1 MRCKWLFLVFIA
13 ALAASAEAQEQETKL
28 IDRLLRPNM
37 KLRSEEQDKKFAGR
51 ILSESKHARVRDF
64 YFRDHALAK
73 NFTGSREVATPTANT
88 SSFRPARSTAF
99 IESRNKLAD
108 STFPTNRSRLN
119 SLAYNTKKESK
130 QREFH
135 TAKFEARGKS
145 QKALSAQSHPMT
157 IDEVRDLLNK
167 NK

>member
-1 MRCKWLFLVFIA
+1 MRCKWLFLIFIA

-37 KLRSEEQDKKFAGR
+37 KLRSEEQDKKFSGR
-51 ILSESKHARVRDF
+51 SLSESKHARVRDF

-73 NFTGSREVATPTANT
+73 NFTDTREVATPTANT
-88 SSFRPARSTAF
+88 SSFHAARSTAV

-108 STFPTNRSRLN
+108 SKFPTNPSHLN
-119 SLAYNTKKESK
+119 SLAYNTKQESK

-135 TAKFEARGKS
+135 TAKFEGRGKS
-145 QKALSAQSHPMT
+145 QKALSAQSHPTT